1 MDRLYQRIVT
11 ELLDEIVAGRIA
23 AGESLPKVDDIAAR
37 HACSPSAVREA
48 IRALEERRVVA
59 VRAGQG
65 QEVLPDDRWRMLD
78 RDVAE
83 ATLLRHGDQRLLREA
98 VDFVRLVET
107 RAATLAARKLTDG
120 DVAMLAQLLDRM
132 RTASRNGAG
141 DRFDDAEADF
151 HRTLILL
158 ARNRFLAGA
167 LEELYPVVARVRR
180 RRAADRDPAVIMFH
194 ERIVIALAQRD
205 GALAAAAADD
215 YGRHLASWLRV

>member
-23 AGESLPKVDDIAAR
+23 AGEPLPKVDDIAAR
-37 HACSPSAVREA
+37 HACSPTAAREA

-59 VRAGQG
+59 VRAGK
-65 QEVLPDDRWRMLD
+65 EVLPDDRWRMLD
-78 RDVAE
+78 HDVAE
-83 ATLLRHGDQRLLREA
+83 ATLLRHADQRLLREA
-98 VDFVRLVET
+98 VDFLRLVEA

-120 DVAMLAQLLDRM
+120 DVAMLAQLLDGM
-132 RTASRNGAG
+132 RAASRDGAG
-141 DRFDDAEADF
+141 DRFEDAEAEF

-167 LEELYPVVARVRR
+167 LEALYPVVARVRR
-180 RRAADRDPAVIMFH
+180 RRAADRDPAVIMLH
-194 ERIVIALAQRD
+194 ERIVTALAQRD